1 MDCDA
6 YRSDMLDVL
15 YGEGG
20 EAAARR
26 AEAHQLTCADC
37 RREMADLRRL
47 RGDLAEWRLPETLRR
62 PAEAVG
68 PKRRLSIGLAAAAVV
83 IVSVGAAARFGGA
96 ELLHDQTGFSVRIG
110 RGPDARVLAEMER
123 RHQAEIAAL
132 RADLAAARPPDQ
144 QQLLRTV
151 ARMIGESERRQEEAR
166 LDTARSMRQRAETQR
181 QYDLARMSAGL
192 AYLDGKAGLQ
202 AARTTELVGHL
213 LQASQ
218 K

>member
-1 MDCDA
+1 MDCDSC
-6 YRSDMLDVL
+6 RSDMLDVL

-20 EAAARR
+20 EAAVRR
-26 AEAHQLTCADC
+26 AEAHQLTCPDC

-47 RGDLAEWRLPETLRR
+47 RGELAQWRLPETLRR
-62 PAEAVG
+62 PAPA
-68 PKRRLSIGLAAAAVV
+68 PISPRRAWTSWAAAAAL
-83 IVSVGAAARFGGA
+83 IVSLGMLARLGGA
-96 ELLHDQTGFSVRIG
+96 EFIRDHDGFTVRIG
-110 RGPDARVLAEMER
+110 RAGDVRPLAEMER
-123 RHQAEIAAL
+123 RHLAEIAAL
-132 RADLAAARPPDQ
+132 RAEIAAARAPDE

-151 ARMIGESERRQEEAR
+151 AQMIGESERRQEGAR
-166 LDTARSMRQRAETQR
+166 LETARTLRQRAEAQR

-192 AYLDGKAGLQ
+192 SYLDGKAGLQ